1 VLSLFEHVIRRISCT
16 FSGRLYDKENIDFM
30 VEALINEDASVRK
43 YAAMGLTQVSNKK
56 AIKSLIHALD
66 DEDIRVRKYAAQ
78 ALGNIG
84 EDVIEPLVKI
94 FENKDNFSKKR
105 LLRAVVEALGFV
117 ENSKAVDPLIRA
129 LSIKDV
135 YVRKVAALALGK
147 LNDPKVIES
156 LENCL
161 NDENKQVKEAAN
173 QSIDRIKRKKI
184 IEMK

>member
-1 VLSLFEHVIRRISCT
+1 
-16 FSGRLYDKENIDFM
+16 M

-43 YAAMGLTQVSNKK
+43 YAAMGLTQVSDKK
-56 AIKSLIHALD
+56 AIKPLIHALD
-66 DEDIRVRKYAAQ
+66 DEDIRVRKYAAK

-94 FENKDNFSKKR
+94 LENKDNFSKKR

-117 ENSKAVDPLIRA
+117 GNSKAVDPLIRA

-135 YVRKVAALALGK
+135 YVKKVAALALGK
-147 LNDPKVIES
+147 LNNPKVIKS

-161 NDENKQVKEAAN
+161 NDENKQVKEAAK
-173 QSIDRIKRKKI
+173 QSIDMIKRKKNY
-184 IEMK
+184 